1 MIKDVSVEWGA
12 AVSKSRP
19 DHDRAVAHQA
29 VHALVP
35 QKGLLSFVWGYK
47 VISEPSKDRNIQH
60 TPYVEHI

>member
-1 MIKDVSVEWGA
+1 MIKDVGVEWGA

-19 DHDRAVAHQA
+19 DHDRAVAHQV

-35 QKGLLSFVWGYK
+35 RKGLLSFVWGYK
-47 VISEPSKDRNIQH
+47 VIGEPSKDRNIQH